1 MWYSTCYPANNGDT
15 SQSLHHR
22 FFSHKITNTI
32 ISVSWRTPCS
42 YFSWRDSTIITAEH
56 GDIHWRLILSMLGR
70 YVSTVYIHPVKT
82 LWVIDLPV
90 VQLKSHT
97 QLIGFNAVWLPR
109 FNSDRVLFHNK
120 CFCSCANITMMAALR
135 KGFLLI
141 LADLSLYM
149 YAKFYSHHTVQAFE
163 HLDRSNQTQNP
174 RKSQCSDWRWYHIIA
189 PYAVYW

>member
-97 QLIGFNAVWLPR
+97 QLIEFNAVWLPR

-120 CFCSCANITMMAALR
+120 CFCSCKYYNDGGTAERFSPHPSRSLP
-135 KGFLLI
+135 LYVCQI
-141 LADLSLYM
+141 LFTSYRASIW
-149 YAKFYSHHTVQAFE
+149 AS
-163 HLDRSNQTQNP
+163 R
-174 RKSQCSDWRWYHIIA
+174 
-189 PYAVYW
+189 